1 MRLRLVIVLVNSRRN
16 KLALGTAVVLLLTAL
31 AGIGGVLWQYRT
43 AITERRK
50 AEARAEDLRKLSDS
64 LLSEIDDAIQKL
76 PGSTAAQ
83 QLLVSTVLEHL
94 DRTAKDS
101 AGNPQLQLD
110 VANAYVRLAARGNSQ
125 IPC

>member
-1 MRLRLVIVLVNSRRN
+1 M
-16 KLALGTAVVLLLTAL
+16 
-31 AGIGGVLWQYRT
+31 LWQSRV
-43 AITERRK
+43 ANMERRE

-94 DRTAKDS
+94 DRSTKDS
-101 AGNPQLQLD
+101 TDPQLLLD
-110 VANAYVRLAARGNSQ
+110 AANGYIRLGNVQGNVFTEHTGDTQGALASLDKALSITGALLKKQ
-125 IPC
+125 PKMQR